1 MPAKTVIQVRRD
13 TAANWASTS
22 PSAKALAPGEI
33 GFETDTGKFKIGPGT
48 SATNWNSITTY
59 ANPND
64 FIMSVASGS
73 AVTVT
78 SGAVDVVGVT
88 RYVTGTTTETFQRHS
103 KVTVK
108 AGATPPLSP
117 TVGDV
122 WIKF

>member
-48 SATNWNSITTY
+48 SPTNWNSITTY
-59 ANPND
+59 ANADD

-73 AVTVT
+73 AITVT
-78 SGAVDVVGVT
+78 DGAVNVAGVT
-88 RYVTGTTTETFQRHS
+88 QYVTGTTTETFVRYP

-108 AGATPPLSP
+108 AGATAP
-117 TVGDV
+117 TPAAVGDV